1 LVVENRSK
9 DVDCLLPG
17 KCVQK
22 NPVGYS
28 CLVLF
33 SLSRCRVRD
42 VCCWGPSVAGLVC
55 GGRCRGWC
63 RGRCRGH
70 VVGDGVSSLSV
81 GVTVRLSG
89 SEEAVLLGVLLVGDS
104 SCQCRQRFVSVDNTV
119 RVGVGVVDSS
129 PVGERMDCLVEAV
142 GCWSE

>member
-89 SEEAVLLGVLLVGDS
+89 SEEAVLLGVMLVGATGNNNIIYRCWRVFGRWSTGKDGAVLLVS
-104 SCQCRQRFVSVDNTV
+104 WVTV
-119 RVGVGVVDSS
+119 NNSITYNS
-129 PVGERMDCLVEAV
+129 
-142 GCWSE
+142 